1 MVHAASEWPE
11 RLGEIS
17 FVVEALLKGFFLA
30 TKGAKTFYGVNTSK
44 RDKKPLQNFLSES
57 QRFFLPIFLKS
68 KPRKRDNKRGGS
80 TNRDRERDL
89 ECLLQ
94 PTRVRNP
101 LFPCFFSVFHP
112 RERSTFFCPETLSR
126 YTFASFSSSNT
137 GKRGREKKKS
147 VLSVL
152 FLLLLKAAFWVLR
165 ARRARRSAYGKNVG
179 IAECPFRHHYI

>member
-1 MVHAASEWPE
+1 M
-11 RLGEIS
+11 
-17 FVVEALLKGFFLA
+17 A

-80 TNRDRERDL
+80 TNRDRERGL
-89 ECLLQ
+89 ECLLR

-112 RERSTFFCPETLSR
+112 REGGALFFALKPFPAILSPPSPLPTLES
-126 YTFASFSSSNT
+126 
-137 GKRGREKKKS
+137 GGEKKKS

-152 FLLLLKAAFWVLR
+152 FLLLKAAF
-165 ARRARRSAYGKNVG
+165 
-179 IAECPFRHHYI
+179 